1 MVEQRMILTK
11 EQVEVMDLKE
21 VNRNLKQLA
30 KTYQLDKPIKEI
42 LTPELWQHLD
52 NIVDTLARLEDRKQW
67 IEQYKR
73 PTSEEVKE

>member
-1 MVEQRMILTK
+1 MILTK

-21 VNRNLKQLA
+21 VNRSLKQLA
-30 KTYQLDKPIKEI
+30 KTYQLDKPIE
-42 LTPELWQHLD
+42 LWMTPELFEQMD
-52 NIVDTLARLEDRKQW
+52 AIVNTLAYLEDRKQW

>member
-30 KTYQLDKPIKEI
+30 KTYQLDKPIE
-42 LTPELWQHLD
+42 LWMTPELFEQMD
-52 NIVDTLARLEDRKQW
+52 DIVNTLAYLEDRKQW
-67 IEQYKR
+67 IEQYQR
-73 PTSEEVKE
+73 PNNENKSI